1 MSKKIFSFITFMV
14 IVFGLF
20 FIFGNKELKA
30 NEDFISFYS
39 EKNKPIYYG
48 ATKITIDKNVTDVF
62 DIKDSRFRI
71 FAKDYE
77 DGDLTHLIEC
87 VYNNVNPKA
96 VGEYE
101 IKYSVID
108 SHKNKTEITVP
119 VIVRDKGNK
128 ECEIVRTVYAI
139 PKMENMATSGMERC
153 NNGDRQILGIYLP
166 SGAKA
171 TIKALDYDLSK
182 KYEITF
188 FNNTRAK
195 NSFIYGSVN
204 ETEYELFNKAKDGN
218 YYDSV
223 PLITSPR
230 LNVEKIDTVYTFLL
244 KFDDSAKAL
253 DYYHYLDNEASFKQ
267 SWEESGNSFSVVEG
281 EAITFV
287 VPLADIDNIT
297 KVETLDKMLEYYL
310 EVVNRMDKMVGLS
323 FTPEC
328 ATDRNYRTKYTA
340 ICDPAVS
347 AGAYYA
353 GSHIAVCSPSIVGFF
368 QYGWGSLH
376 EIAHGYQGSFG
387 RGVGGGAT
395 LALGETGNNVLAH
408 YIQIDKTL
416 YKKQDDWMGGS
427 LSKIEENLNQKR
439 LNSASIFHNQDGTYT
454 NVSEK
459 LYFIINLLDS
469 FEKEETYAKMFSY
482 YRKILSELGNDKYT
496 ISEIYAKFFAS
507 EYKANI
513 IPYLKVW
520 GLSVS
525 SEVESEILKNKL
537 TTYVTPYDYLS
548 LDELSTLKEKEN
560 ISLSF
565 GLVAEDIVKKYASKK
580 KATIKFEID
589 DEGKL
594 FKKTLAI
601 RKNGRILKIVKLS
614 SLENVFDDLEIGLY
628 EIVIPNIFGY
638 KQESSHFLVVGEDN
652 NTFTYTY
659 KKEIDDLLHP
669 TKIFIRGIYPT
680 LGYSLN
686 FSSDY
691 KKGSISLRG
700 ANLGNQNDVWKNK
713 PDEVF
718 VSVKIIKKNGE
729 IISNLEV
736 KGNGY
741 FSDLKLDN
749 TEISLEYGDKVVI
762 YTEKPEYVLV
772 YSSISKNNT
781 PIEAYSVKDKLIE
794 YEITID
800 GLKLLNKK
808 DFNTK
813 DVLYSTIK
821 DELFATIDN
830 YFASTNEEEL
840 DNIRINFEDKNEVYL
855 TYLKLSEE
863 DKIKYESRIMKMI
876 LGGTPTIK
884 LKSSETSYKFNSK
897 DEIDL
902 YSLITIEDNEDIVIE
917 SNEENVEIV
926 SNIIKNRPG
935 NYKVKYIVRDSNNN
949 ISDLVIDVEIVKNK
963 NSSSIYKIIIVGIV
977 VLGVGICL
985 FKRDKK

>member
-77 DGDLTHLIEC
+77 DGNLTHLIEC
-87 VYNNVNPKA
+87 VYNNVNPKT

-376 EIAHGYQGSFG
+376 EIAHGYQGNFG

-482 YRKILSELGNDKYT
+482 YRKILSEFGNDKYT

-537 TTYVTPYDYLS
+537 ITYVTPYDYLS

-589 DEGKL
+589 DESKL

-691 KKGSISLRG
+691 KKGSISLGG

-840 DNIRINFEDKNEVYL
+840 DNIRINFEKKNEVYL
-855 TYLKLSEE
+855 TYLRLSEE

-977 VLGVGICL
+977 VLGIGICL

>member
-128 ECEIVRTVYAI
+128 ECEIVRAVYAI

-328 ATDRNYRTKYTA
+328 ATDRNYRTKYMA

-439 LNSASIFHNQDGTYT
+439 LSSASIFHNQDGTYT

-482 YRKILSELGNDKYT
+482 YRKILSEFGNNKYT

-525 SEVESEILKNKL
+525 SEVESEILQNEL

-548 LDELSTLKEKEN
+548 LDELSSLKEKEN

-589 DEGKL
+589 DESKL

-601 RKNGRILKIVKLS
+601 RKNGRSLKIVKLS

-691 KKGSISLRG
+691 KKGSISLGG

-840 DNIRINFEDKNEVYL
+840 DNIRINFEKKNEVYL

-863 DKIKYESRIMKMI
+863 DKIKYESSIMKMI

>member
-482 YRKILSELGNDKYT
+482 YRKILSEFGNDKYT

-525 SEVESEILKNKL
+525 SEVESEILKNEL

-548 LDELSTLKEKEN
+548 LDELSNLKDKEN

-565 GLVAEDIVKKYASKK
+565 GLVAEDVVKKYASKK

-589 DEGKL
+589 DESKL

-601 RKNGRILKIVKLS
+601 RKNGRSLKIVKLS

-691 KKGSISLRG
+691 KKGSISLGG

-749 TEISLEYGDKVVI
+749 TEISLEYGYKVVI

-808 DFNTK
+808 RF
-813 DVLYSTIK
+813 
-821 DELFATIDN
+821 
-830 YFASTNEEEL
+830 
-840 DNIRINFEDKNEVYL
+840 
-855 TYLKLSEE
+855 
-863 DKIKYESRIMKMI
+863 
-876 LGGTPTIK
+876 
-884 LKSSETSYKFNSK
+884 
-897 DEIDL
+897 
-902 YSLITIEDNEDIVIE
+902 
-917 SNEENVEIV
+917 
-926 SNIIKNRPG
+926 
-935 NYKVKYIVRDSNNN
+935 
-949 ISDLVIDVEIVKNK
+949 
-963 NSSSIYKIIIVGIV
+963 
-977 VLGVGICL
+977 
-985 FKRDKK
+985 

>member
-87 VYNNVNPKA
+87 VYNNVNPKT

-482 YRKILSELGNDKYT
+482 YRKILSEFGNDKYT

-589 DEGKL
+589 DESKL

-601 RKNGRILKIVKLS
+601 RKNGRSLKIVKLS

-691 KKGSISLRG
+691 KKGSISLGG

-840 DNIRINFEDKNEVYL
+840 DNIRINFEEKNEVYL

-977 VLGVGICL
+977 VLGIGICL

>member
-87 VYNNVNPKA
+87 VYNNVNPKT

-482 YRKILSELGNDKYT
+482 YRKILSEFGNDKYT

-525 SEVESEILKNKL
+525 SEVESEILKNEL

-548 LDELSTLKEKEN
+548 LDELSNLKDKEN

-691 KKGSISLRG
+691 KKGSISLGG

-749 TEISLEYGDKVVI
+749 TEISLEYGYKVVI

-840 DNIRINFEDKNEVYL
+840 DNIRINFEKKNEVYL

-863 DKIKYESRIMKMI
+863 DKIKYEPSIMKMI

-963 NSSSIYKIIIVGIV
+963 TSSSIYKIIIVGIV
-977 VLGVGICL
+977 VLGVDICL

>member
-87 VYNNVNPKA
+87 VYNNVNPKT

-482 YRKILSELGNDKYT
+482 YRKILSEFGNDKYT

-691 KKGSISLRG
+691 KKGSISLGG

-840 DNIRINFEDKNEVYL
+840 DNIRINFEKKNEVYL

-963 NSSSIYKIIIVGIV
+963 NSNSIYKIIIAGIV
-977 VLGVGICL
+977 VLGIGICL

>member
-376 EIAHGYQGSFG
+376 EIAHGYQGNFG

-482 YRKILSELGNDKYT
+482 YRKILSEFGNDKYT

-525 SEVESEILKNKL
+525 SEVESEILKNEL

-548 LDELSTLKEKEN
+548 LDELSNLKDKEN

-691 KKGSISLRG
+691 KKGSISLGG

-749 TEISLEYGDKVVI
+749 TEISLEYGYKVVI

-840 DNIRINFEDKNEVYL
+840 DNIRINFEKKNEVYL

-977 VLGVGICL
+977 VLGIGICL

>member
-376 EIAHGYQGSFG
+376 EIAHGYQGNFG

-482 YRKILSELGNDKYT
+482 YRKILSEFGNDKYT

-589 DEGKL
+589 DESKL

-691 KKGSISLRG
+691 KKGSISLGG

-840 DNIRINFEDKNEVYL
+840 DNIRINFEKKNEVYL
-855 TYLKLSEE
+855 TYLRLSEE

-977 VLGVGICL
+977 VLGIGICL

>member
-439 LNSASIFHNQDGTYT
+439 LSSASIFHNQDGTYT

-482 YRKILSELGNDKYT
+482 YRKILSEFGNDKYT

-525 SEVESEILKNKL
+525 SEVESEILQNEL

-548 LDELSTLKEKEN
+548 LDELSSLKEKEN

-589 DEGKL
+589 DESKL

-601 RKNGRILKIVKLS
+601 RKNGRSLKIVKLS

-691 KKGSISLRG
+691 KKGSISLGG

-840 DNIRINFEDKNEVYL
+840 DNIRINFEEKNEVYL

-863 DKIKYESRIMKMI
+863 DKIKYESSIMKMI

>member
-1 MSKKIFSFITFMV
+1 MSKKIFNFITFMV

-87 VYNNVNPKA
+87 VYNNVNPKT

-376 EIAHGYQGSFG
+376 EIAHGYQGNFG

-482 YRKILSELGNDKYT
+482 YRKILSEFGNDKYT

-548 LDELSTLKEKEN
+548 LDELSNLKDKEN

-691 KKGSISLRG
+691 KKGSISLGG

-749 TEISLEYGDKVVI
+749 TEISLEYGYKVVI

-840 DNIRINFEDKNEVYL
+840 DNIRINFEKKNEVYL

-963 NSSSIYKIIIVGIV
+963 NSNSIYKIIIVGIV
-977 VLGVGICL
+977 VLGIGICL